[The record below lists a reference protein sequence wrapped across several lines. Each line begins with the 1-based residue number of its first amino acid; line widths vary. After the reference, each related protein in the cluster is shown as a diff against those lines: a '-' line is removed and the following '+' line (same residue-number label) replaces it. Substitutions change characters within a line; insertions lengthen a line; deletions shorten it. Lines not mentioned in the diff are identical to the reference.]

1 MVAKYFKEIGLSK
14 ELIFDESLGDEIKDV
29 VHHADNDR
37 YNNNPENLA
46 WMSWSDHSRYHAH
59 HGFDS
64 ESQRLGTLAAAEK
77 LRELQKDPIA
87 WENHLKSRLVSL
99 KETVGQRTDAD
110 REQIGQNIS
119 AGILDYFDSLS
130 DEERIIRNGISTNNV
145 KKANEVLQKLLKE
158 DDEFREFFTSRQR
171 EGWSEFKNTEQYK
184 IRGANTAERNRKNYQ
199 DIEYKEMV
207 FGNQRVKYSKQM
219 MDWVQNL
226 ARGKTTHQM
235 TRLEIVE
242 AFNADSEILNHF
254 LEINSDTCCANWDKK
269 GITDSQMRTLP
280 TKFGYKNWKHFRQDV
295 EEYNHS
301 IVSIEWLVEPIEVG
315 TLTIDGDE
323 IYHNYHNFA
332 LAVGVFTN
340 NSNLNEIDDL
350 RYFNNRLARGLRVP
364 SSYLPT
370 GPEDNPTP
378 LSDGRVGTAMIQ
390 EFRFNKYCE
399 RLQGYISR
407 KLNEE
412 FKMFMRWRGLNIDS
426 ALFDIKFNPPQN
438 FAAYRQA
445 EIDTARVSTFT
456 SMVALPYMSTRFSM
470 ERFLGLS
477 QEEIKKN
484 EKLWREEREEP
495 EDQGAKGNDLRNV
508 GVSLADIE
516 GDLETAD
523 NMENNPEGEQ
533 GMSPEVTAPVTPAGG
548 AGGTAAGAPPPV

>member
-1 MVAKYFKEIGLSK
+1 
-14 ELIFDESLGDEIKDV
+14 
-29 VHHADNDR
+29 
-37 YNNNPENLA
+37 
-46 WMSWSDHSRYHAH
+46 
-59 HGFDS
+59 
-64 ESQRLGTLAAAEK
+64 
-77 LRELQKDPIA
+77 
-87 WENHLKSRLVSL
+87 
-99 KETVGQRTDAD
+99 
-110 REQIGQNIS
+110 
-119 AGILDYFDSLS
+119 
-130 DEERIIRNGISTNNV
+130 
-145 KKANEVLQKLLKE
+145 
-158 DDEFREFFTSRQR
+158 
-171 EGWSEFKNTEQYK
+171 
-184 IRGANTAERNRKNYQ
+184 
-199 DIEYKEMV
+199 
-207 FGNQRVKYSKQM
+207 
-219 MDWVQNL
+219 
-226 ARGKTTHQM
+226 
-235 TRLEIVE
+235 
-242 AFNADSEILNHF
+242 
-254 LEINSDTCCANWDKK
+254 
-269 GITDSQMRTLP
+269 MRTLP